1 MNPVNKNLHFGC
13 GSVYFDGWNNVDLD
27 SPLAD
32 LNLDLTQTLPFADAS
47 VSYMFSEH
55 FIEHVTRK
63 QAVDFLVECR
73 RILRPSG
80 TIRVSTP
87 NLRFLIAAYL
97 ALEVREWLYLSDKVT
112 TLRSDENVK
121 IMLQSLKSLLQ
132 YEFDMLF
139 CASGRVIESG
149 ARQAVKAKVAF
160 WEEQQEKIN
169 QLHNEGL
176 GEDEILKRLYGRE
189 SALYELTDG
198 DFGKINL
205 IRSFNQG

>member
-13 GSVYFDGWNNVDLD
+13 GSVYFDGWDNVDLD

-32 LNLDLTQTLPFADAS
+32 LNLDLTQPLPFADAS

-97 ALEVREWLYLSDKVT
+97 ALEVREWGELWQPAT
-112 TLRSDENVK
+112 PC
-121 IMLQSLKSLLQ
+121 SL
-132 YEFDMLF
+132 M
-139 CASGRVIESG
+139 
-149 ARQAVKAKVAF
+149 
-160 WEEQQEKIN
+160 
-169 QLHNEGL
+169 NEGMRSW
-176 GEDEILKRLYGRE
+176 GHQYLYDAE
-189 SALYELTDG
+189 E
-198 DFGKINL
+198 
-205 IRSFNQG
+205 